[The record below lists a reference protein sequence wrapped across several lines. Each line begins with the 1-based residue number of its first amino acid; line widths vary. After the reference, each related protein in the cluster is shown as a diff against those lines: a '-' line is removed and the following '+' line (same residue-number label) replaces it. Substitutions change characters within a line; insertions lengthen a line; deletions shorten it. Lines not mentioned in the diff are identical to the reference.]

1 MAAEDPLNYC
11 VPGTRELTY
20 AERGETGKI
29 VLYIR
34 NPVDRESL
42 YRATDRE
49 TAAWDR
55 LGAGA
60 RAAQESQDGT

>member
-1 MAAEDPLNYC
+1 MTAEDPFHYY
-11 VPGTRELTY
+11 VPGTWKLTY
-20 AERGETGKI
+20 AERGETVKI

-49 TAAWDR
+49 PAAWDR
-55 LGAGA
+55 PDTGVGV
-60 RAAQESQDGT
+60 RAA